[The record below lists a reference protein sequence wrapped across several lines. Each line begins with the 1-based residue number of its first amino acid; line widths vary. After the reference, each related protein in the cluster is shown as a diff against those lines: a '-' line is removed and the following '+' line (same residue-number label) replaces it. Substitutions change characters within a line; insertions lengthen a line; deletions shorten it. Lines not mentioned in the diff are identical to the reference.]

1 VTTARKAVVLAV
13 TLVAGVAIGLP
24 GGASWDGVDGPT

>member
-1 VTTARKAVVLAV
+1 VVVAV

-24 GGASWDGVDGPT
+24 SGGASWNGVEGHP